1 MALARRFLCM
11 LNHVRSVPSSCLSV
25 SAANLPSGDMCYQ
38 GEYLDASASVYI
50 FDTQQSCK
58 KTRDFTHVRNAWT
71 YIDLPY
77 VHRLAIVQNCL
88 LWTHWMKSTPWR
100 ALLHC
105 FSAKSWRVAATKQTT
120 PTTLVCALRIWS
132 MEWAS
137 SHGQMEGVMMESG
150 CADLR
155 SQIRT
160 ADKHTHTHAR
170 IFL

>member
-1 MALARRFLCM
+1 MHVEPRPFGPFFVSFGFWRKPPIRWHVLSRRILGRC
-11 LNHVRSVPSSCLSV
+11 RLS
-25 SAANLPSGDMCYQ
+25 LHFQ
-38 GEYLDASASVYI
+38 H
-50 FDTQQSCK
+50 TTSCK
-58 KTRDFTHVRNAWT
+58 KTWDFTHVRNAWT

-77 VHRLAIVQNCL
+77 VHRLAIVQNCM

-105 FSAKSWRVAATKQTT
+105 FSAKSWRVAAAKQTT

-160 ADKHTHTHAR
+160 ADDHMVLLKHTHTHAR